1 MGGRFFNT
9 GKSEA
14 DVILKQKWAK
24 ERIAFYAST
33 PAYWPVLESEGI
45 EEIGPVLRDLTR
57 QGKWGEMAK
66 IVPENFVEAC
76 CLDGTHTEIAEQVK
90 KKVALQIDTILV
102 SQSYEQQIWLPTD
115 TLNSLQAID
124 TPFKKYV

>member
-1 MGGRFFNT
+1 MPNLSLGLKKAEKKRENFKIVGGRFFNT

-76 CLDGTHTEIAEQVK
+76 CLD
-90 KKVALQIDTILV
+90 
-102 SQSYEQQIWLPTD
+102 S
-115 TLNSLQAID
+115 
-124 TPFKKYV
+124 